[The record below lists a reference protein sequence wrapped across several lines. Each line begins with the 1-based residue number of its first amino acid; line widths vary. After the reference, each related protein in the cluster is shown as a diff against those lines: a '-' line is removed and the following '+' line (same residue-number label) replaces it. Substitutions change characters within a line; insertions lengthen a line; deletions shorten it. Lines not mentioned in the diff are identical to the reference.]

1 MIVGYLIARG
11 ACRVRTMKG
20 FIAIAFTWLAFGAWA
35 ATPEE
40 DVQRYMAA
48 LGDTLINTDKVVDEL
63 AWKGISDT
71 RVYDVIEERLLD
83 EAPDARR
90 RHRGDRSRIG
100 HYLRG
105 LGYSG
110 QEKYVSTISKFRD
123 DRAYA
128 RYAAQA
134 LVDVKYYA
142 RWNPIIS
149 SRATFDPQFSDDV
162 NRIRN
167 MLRSDDRLLQRLGA
181 KSVYFRNGRDPV
193 LLDLVAE
200 QLLAGYKQI
209 PDKETADAVA
219 WMVKTLGKSG
229 DKKYVPVLKEV
240 SQGVRDGQVSREVE
254 SWLRRMD

>member
-1 MIVGYLIARG
+1 MKRLIHVTVSLCFALG
-11 ACRVRTMKG
+11 A
-20 FIAIAFTWLAFGAWA
+20 LA

-40 DVQRYMAA
+40 DAERYLAA
-48 LGDTLINTDKVVDEL
+48 LDDPLTNTDKLVDEL
-63 AWKGISDT
+63 AWKGVTDA
-71 RVYDVIEERLLD
+71 RVYDVIEERLLG

-90 RHRGDRSRIG
+90 RNRGDRNRIG

-110 QEKYVSTISKFRD
+110 QEKYAPTIAKFRD

-128 RYAAQA
+128 RHAAQA
-134 LVDVKYYA
+134 LEDLKHYA
-142 RWNPIIS
+142 RWNSIIS
-149 SRATFDPQFSDDV
+149 SRATFDPRLSDDA
-162 NRIRN
+162 NRVRN

-181 KSVYFRNGRDPV
+181 KSVYFRQGRDAA

-200 QLLAGYKQI
+200 QLRASYKDI
-209 PDKETADAVA
+209 PSREAADAVS
-219 WMVKTLGKSG
+219 WMVKALGKSG
-229 DKKYVPVLKEV
+229 DKKYLPVLKEV